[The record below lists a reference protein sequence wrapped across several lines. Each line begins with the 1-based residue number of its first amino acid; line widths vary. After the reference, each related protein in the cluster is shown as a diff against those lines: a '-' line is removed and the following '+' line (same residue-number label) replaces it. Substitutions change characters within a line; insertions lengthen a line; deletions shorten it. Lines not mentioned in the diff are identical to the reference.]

1 MGWLEMSGDS
11 MEEPTILEDEIAQ
24 PVNYNKLFEGIRG
37 FKANEHIPR
46 QEFYAQLSRQQNP
59 HTLFIGCSDSRV
71 IPNLVTGTIP
81 GELFVVRN
89 IGNFVPFWDRKAES
103 FVATSA
109 VIEYAVKQLQVTSIV
124 VCGHSNCGGCAALYS
139 SDKEMKHL
147 PHTKKWLELAAPV
160 KKIVEEKVAKKVIS
174 MEERAAYTEKMNVVV
189 QVSHLL
195 RYPYIRKLVK
205 QGDLTVMGWYYH
217 IEEGD
222 IYSYDN
228 ELKRFIRVE

>member
-1 MGWLEMSGDS
+1 
-11 MEEPTILEDEIAQ
+11 MET
-24 PVNYNKLFEGIRG
+24 PVPEEESVQQINYNKLFDGIRG

-46 QEFYAQLSRQQNP
+46 QEFYAELSKHQNP

-89 IGNFVPFWDRKAES
+89 IGNFVPFYDRRSET

-109 VIEYAVKQLQVTSIV
+109 VIEYAVKQLQVTNIV
-124 VCGHSNCGGCAALYS
+124 VCGHSNCGGCAALYN
-139 SDKEMKHL
+139 SDKEMRQL

-160 KKIVEEKVAKKVIS
+160 KKIVEEKIAKKIIS
-174 MEERAAYTEKMNVVV
+174 IEERAGYTEKMNVVV
-189 QVSHLL
+189 QISHLMK
-195 RYPYIRKLVK
+195 YPYIRKLVK
-205 QGDLTVMGWYYH
+205 QGELTVMGWYYD
-217 IEEGD
+217 IETGE
-222 IYSYDN
+222 IYSYDK